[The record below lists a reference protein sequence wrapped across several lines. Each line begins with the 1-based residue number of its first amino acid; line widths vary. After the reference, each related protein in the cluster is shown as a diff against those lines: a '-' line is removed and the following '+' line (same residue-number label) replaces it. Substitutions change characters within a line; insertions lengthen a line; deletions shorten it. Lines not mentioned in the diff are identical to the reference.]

1 MSSQKQMV
9 SYTNEDAKDIH
20 YYGKLREALKDY
32 ELMEGIKA
40 LPDDMILEIKA
51 YVISPYKFMAEFKL
65 YKCPTFIKTWR
76 TLPLTNDMDEYS
88 CYRDFGDD
96 ENYITPY
103 DSCPGVGF
111 SSKLMVQR
119 LQPNLKYSNPTFK
132 YSSNTGKNGNPYI
145 VVRSNRVIS
154 DMRNVKHNAQYEN
167 RQLLKDLQIKGRT
180 KLIHEPKADI
190 ITAILK
196 GS

>member
-1 MSSQKQMV
+1 MSSKKQMV

-51 YVISPYKFMAEFKL
+51 YVISPYKYMAELKL
-65 YKCPTFIKTWR
+65 YKCPTFV
-76 TLPLTNDMDEYS
+76 MDEAGDIRRKLFFTDYYS
-88 CYRDFGDD
+88 GEPISLTVHYEKKLQLFKKNSCIQVHKLNGDFEIIG
-96 ENYITPY
+96 ERRVIA
-103 DSCPGVGF
+103 
-111 SSKLMVQR
+111 
-119 LQPNLKYSNPTFK
+119 
-132 YSSNTGKNGNPYI
+132 SNTI
-145 VVRSNRVIS
+145 
-154 DMRNVKHNAQYEN
+154 RNMEIINQMYWLNYNTKAQN

-180 KLIHEPKADI
+180 KLIHESRGDI
-190 ITAILK
+190 IRAIMK